1 LDRFYCER
9 DGTDIYPMQNSTP
22 SRPKSFTAYYAI
34 GLALVALTSGAAVFA
49 NMAPERAASLTSHID
64 TQVALFLVPF
74 AVLMFAIIAEVLYA
88 TFKGVT
94 PAMAEKPVRSIRH
107 WTPGHGEG

>member
-1 LDRFYCER
+1 
-9 DGTDIYPMQNSTP
+9 MQNSMP

-34 GLALVALTSGAAVFA
+34 ALALVALTSGAAVFA
-49 NMAPERAASLTSHID
+49 NMAPERAASLTGRID
-64 TQVALFLVPF
+64 TQVALFLVPL
-74 AVLMFAIIAEVLYA
+74 AVLMFAVIVEVLYA

-94 PAMAEKPVRSIRH
+94 PAMAQKPVRSIRH